1 MEAVVVG
8 GGVVGCA
15 VALRLVKAG
24 AGCTVVE
31 RSVPGA

>member
-1 MEAVVVG
+1 MRVVIVG

-15 VALRLVKAG
+15 VALRLSKAG
-24 AGCTVVE
+24 AQCTVVE